1 MNILF
6 IGGAGFIGS
15 SLVKQ
20 FLSNEK
26 YNVFVVEPE
35 FANVSRLDGLNV
47 KIYREALGNIDK
59 VEKILIGNKIDIV
72 VHLVSTLIPGSG
84 YDDFNNEF
92 KNMIFPS
99 IKLMEICA
107 KENIKF
113 VYFSSGG
120 TIYGNRSTMLPFVET
135 DEMAPISYYG
145 WSKQMMEN
153 SILFKN
159 RTEKLKYLIVRPSNP
174 YGHGQNLHGKQGLVA
189 VAIGKILEDKPVE
202 VWGDG
207 SAIRDYI
214 YIDDL
219 AKVFY
224 QLIDKDVY
232 NETVNLGSGRGYSVN
247 DILAFLKIITKKD
260 FKIVYENARPMDV
273 SNMVLDT
280 EKMQRLAQVELTP
293 MLNGISTFYNESVK
307 QLMVM
312 KRIAIIAGVL
322 HSGGK
327 RNLIMEYYRHI
338 DRTQIQFDFICDSDS
353 NGIPEEE
360 ILSLGGR
367 VYKVTPYKHIGAH
380 MRETYK
386 ILKDNNYEIMHAF
399 DNTLNVFPMF
409 LGWLAGVKVRIS
421 ESISKG
427 DKNEKK
433 TIVKLALRPFSHWFA
448 NYYMANSIDCGVW
461 QFGKKTYDKGEIT
474 IFKTVINADANAF
487 DKVLRDETRK
497 KFGWEDKV
505 IYGFIG
511 RYVDQKNPLFLI
523 DIFNAIA
530 KKQPNAKLVMIGF
543 GELEK
548 AMHEKIKEYGLQGS
562 VEDLGRRDDI
572 KQFYNAFDAFLL
584 PSLYEGMP
592 VVGIEAQCAGLPI
605 FFSKN
610 ITEETTASELAHYIG
625 LNESPEVWA
634 DTIINVVNA
643 NLSKRRSYAEEV
655 KKNGFDSHSEAMRM
669 MKFYLNKL
677 QFSIS

>member
-20 FLSNEK
+20 FLTNEK

-59 VEKILIGNKIDIV
+59 VEKILISNKIDIV

-159 RTEKLKYLIVRPSNP
+159 RTENLKYLIVRPSNP

-224 QLIDKDVY
+224 QFIDKDVN

-247 DILAFLKIITKKD
+247 DVLAFLKIITKKD

-307 QLMVM
+307 
-312 KRIAIIAGVL
+312 
-322 HSGGK
+322 
-327 RNLIMEYYRHI
+327 
-338 DRTQIQFDFICDSDS
+338 
-353 NGIPEEE
+353 
-360 ILSLGGR
+360 
-367 VYKVTPYKHIGAH
+367 
-380 MRETYK
+380 
-386 ILKDNNYEIMHAF
+386 
-399 DNTLNVFPMF
+399 
-409 LGWLAGVKVRIS
+409 
-421 ESISKG
+421 
-427 DKNEKK
+427 
-433 TIVKLALRPFSHWFA
+433 
-448 NYYMANSIDCGVW
+448 
-461 QFGKKTYDKGEIT
+461 
-474 IFKTVINADANAF
+474 
-487 DKVLRDETRK
+487 
-497 KFGWEDKV
+497 
-505 IYGFIG
+505 
-511 RYVDQKNPLFLI
+511 
-523 DIFNAIA
+523 
-530 KKQPNAKLVMIGF
+530 
-543 GELEK
+543 
-548 AMHEKIKEYGLQGS
+548 
-562 VEDLGRRDDI
+562 
-572 KQFYNAFDAFLL
+572 
-584 PSLYEGMP
+584 
-592 VVGIEAQCAGLPI
+592 
-605 FFSKN
+605 
-610 ITEETTASELAHYIG
+610 
-625 LNESPEVWA
+625 
-634 DTIINVVNA
+634 
-643 NLSKRRSYAEEV
+643 
-655 KKNGFDSHSEAMRM
+655 
-669 MKFYLNKL
+669 
-677 QFSIS
+677 